1 MATNFNDIIKQGY
14 VRMKSKKLGV
24 SGDLGEWGDVGGNTR
39 GFWVLVSQ

>member
-24 SGDLGEWGDVGGNTR
+24 SGGLREWGGGGAPVDLGCW
-39 GFWVLVSQ
+39 LL

>member
-24 SGDLGEWGDVGGNTR
+24 SGGLRELGGVHPWI
-39 GFWVLVSQ
+39 WVE